1 MPAETVRTTAG
12 RTVRAAMTSDVVT
25 VHPDDP
31 FKSVV
36 QVLAKRGVDAAP
48 VVDDTGELL
57 GVVSGSDLTCHDEEA
72 PPLPSLVHK
81 AARRHARKARGR
93 TARELMTAPARTL
106 SPDALVVDALHDMGH
121 HKVGRLVV
129 VEGGK
134 VVGILTRTDVLKV
147 YLRSDEELKIE
158 VEQVVAQNITC
169 PSDVTVTVGDG
180 VVHLRGWVERTS
192 CSWAACSA
200 ARGVAGVV
208 EVDDALTSEVDDT
221 YVHELSVRG
230 PFC

>member
-1 MPAETVRTTAG
+1 MTVQTTAG
-12 RTVRAAMTSDVVT
+12 RTVREAMTTDVVT

-31 FKSVV
+31 FKAVV

-48 VVDDTGELL
+48 VVDEKGKLL
-57 GVVSGSDLTCHDEEA
+57 GVVSGSDLTCHDEDA
-72 PPLPSLVHK
+72 PPLPSLLHK
-81 AARRHARKARGR
+81 EARQHARKARGR
-93 TARELMTAPARTL
+93 TARELMTSPARTL
-106 SPDALVVDALHDMGH
+106 APGALVADALHDMGH

-129 VEGGK
+129 VEDGK
-134 VVGILTRTDVLKV
+134 VIGILTRSDVLKV
-147 YLRSDEELKIE
+147 YLRSDDELRRE
-158 VEQVVAQNITC
+158 VEQAVAQNISC

-200 ARGVAGVV
+200 ARAVPGVV

>member
-1 MPAETVRTTAG
+1 MTVQTTAG
-12 RTVRAAMTSDVVT
+12 RTVGAAMTSDVVT

-31 FKSVV
+31 FKQVV
-36 QVLAKRGVDAAP
+36 QVLAARGVDAAP
-48 VVDDTGELL
+48 VVDERGELL

-81 AARRHARKARGR
+81 AVRRHARKARGR
-93 TARELMTAPARTL
+93 TARELMTSPARTL
-106 SPDALVVDALHDMGH
+106 APEALVVDALHDMAH
-121 HKVGRLVV
+121 HGVGRLVV
-129 VEGGK
+129 VEGGR
-134 VVGILTRTDVLKV
+134 VVGILTRSDVLKV
-147 YLRSDEELKIE
+147 YLRSDEELARE
-158 VEQVVAQNITC
+158 VEQVVAANISC
-169 PSDVTVTVGDG
+169 PSEVTVTVGDG

-208 EVDDALTSEVDDT
+208 EVDDALTSKLDDT

>member
-1 MPAETVRTTAG
+1 MTVQTTAG
-12 RTVRAAMTSDVVT
+12 RTVREVMTTDVVS

-31 FKSVV
+31 FKAVV

-48 VVDDTGELL
+48 VVDDKGRLL
-57 GVVSGSDLTCHDEEA
+57 GVVSGSDLTCHDEQV
-72 PPLPSLVHK
+72 PPLPSLLHK
-81 AARRHARKARGR
+81 QVRRHAKKARGR
-93 TARELMTAPARTL
+93 TARELMTSPARTL
-106 SPDALVVDALHDMGH
+106 GPDALIADALHDMGH
-121 HKVGRLVV
+121 HRVGRLVV

-134 VVGILTRTDVLKV
+134 VVGILTRSDVLKV
-147 YLRSDEELKIE
+147 YLRSDEELQRE
-158 VEQVVAQNITC
+158 VEQVVAQSISC

-200 ARGVAGVV
+200 ARAVPGVV

>member
-1 MPAETVRTTAG
+1 MTVQTTAG
-12 RTVRAAMTSDVVT
+12 RTVRGAMTSDVVT

-31 FKSVV
+31 FKQVV
-36 QVLAKRGVDAAP
+36 QVLAGRGVDAAP
-48 VVDDTGELL
+48 VVDENGVLL

-81 AARRHARKARGR
+81 QARQHARKARGR

-106 SPDALVVDALHDMGH
+106 GPDALVVEALHDMAH
-121 HKVGRLVV
+121 HRVGRLVV
-129 VEGGK
+129 VEAGT
-134 VVGILTRTDVLKV
+134 VVGILTRSDVLKV
-147 YLRSDEELKIE
+147 YLRSDDELKVE
-158 VEQVVAQNITC
+158 VEQVVAQSISC

-192 CSWAACSA
+192 CAWGACAA

-208 EVDDALTSEVDDT
+208 EVDDMLTSEIDDT